1 MRRGG
6 RLLLLLGVLIAALA
20 ALVLYVVLV
29 NGSSLS
35 NPNAQL
41 VSPTVEL
48 RRSVVSASAD
58 IQPGTVLSDTAFLT
72 TEDIPE
78 SEYNANPKQYFLST
92 GELQN
97 KVTLRAVSEGQPIR
111 QDDVIDTGLSLQIP
125 PAQEGQPRPKAYAFQ
140 VNNLSGVADQISP
153 NDFVDVLAT
162 FDINTLV
169 FRPSFN
175 PDGTQITTEQE
186 VPASSTK
193 TLVQNV
199 QVLKILK
206 PQAPPAGTP
215 TPGGS
220 ESAAPETDASG
231 QPVQNGQGEQGQQ
244 GATGNTFAPGTWLLV
259 LAVTDQQA
267 EVIKY
272 AVERGNGMTLVL
284 RGRGDT
290 AVENTIGTT
299 LDILITQFGLPQPRP
314 VAPGVITSGQ
324 LTPVSGQ
331 PAPPAAPPAAPT
343 GTPTP

>member
-29 NGSSLS
+29 NGSPV
-35 NPNAQL
+35 NTAQL
-41 VSPTVEL
+41 TTPTVEL
-48 RRSVVSASAD
+48 RRSVVTALAD
-58 IQPGTVLSDTAFLT
+58 IPAGTVLSDTALLA

-78 SEYNANPKQYFLST
+78 SQYNANPNQYFLSA
-92 GELQN
+92 GDLQR
-97 KVTLRAVSEGQPIR
+97 KITLRAIAANQPIR
-111 QDDVIDTGLSLQIP
+111 QDDVTDAGLSLQIP
-125 PAQEGQPRPKAYAFQ
+125 PAQEGQPRPKAFAFQ
-140 VNNLSGVADQISP
+140 VNNLSGVADQIRP

-162 FDINTLV
+162 FDITAPV

-175 PDGTQITTEQE
+175 PDGSQITTEQD
-186 VPASSTK
+186 VTASSTK

-206 PQAPPAGTP
+206 PQAPPEGTP
-215 TPGGS
+215 TPGGQG
-220 ESAAPETDASG
+220 SAAPETDASG
-231 QPVQNGQGEQGQQ
+231 QPVQNGQGQQGQQ
-244 GATGNTFAPGTWLLV
+244 GQGAPTGNTFAPGTWLLV

-299 LDILITQFGLPQPRP
+299 LDILISQFGLPEPRP
-314 VAPGVITSGQ
+314 IAPGVITSGQ
-324 LTPVSGQ
+324 LTPVAGQ
-331 PAPPAAPPAAPT
+331 PAPAAPAAPT